1 MIDLCYAYCF
11 AIGAVWVDRGF
22 ENSAEDRQY
31 LAGDC
36 LAVFFGVLIG
46 LFSLGGAGP
55 SMTAVNVAKA
65 AGKAAFDVI
74 DRKPQIDQDDASA
87 EMHILQGGI
96 EFKNVDFFYPS
107 RPDQAILRGFSHKF
121 EEGKTTAIV
130 GPSGSGKS
138 TTVQLVERF
147 YDPNAGQVL
156 VDGKDLKSI
165 NLRFYRQQIGY
176 VGQEPVLFNTTI
188 KKNLLMGKPDAT
200 DEEIQEALV
209 KTNAWGFV
217 SKYPEGIYA
226 NVGAGG
232 G

>member
-74 DRKPQIDQDDASA
+74 DRKPTIDQDDANA
-87 EMHILQGGI
+87 EMH
-96 EFKNVDFFYPS
+96 
-107 RPDQAILRGFSHKF
+107 
-121 EEGKTTAIV
+121 
-130 GPSGSGKS
+130 
-138 TTVQLVERF
+138 
-147 YDPNAGQVL
+147 VL
-156 VDGKDLKSI
+156 
-165 NLRFYRQQIGY
+165 
-176 VGQEPVLFNTTI
+176 
-188 KKNLLMGKPDAT
+188 
-200 DEEIQEALV
+200 
-209 KTNAWGFV
+209 
-217 SKYPEGIYA
+217 
-226 NVGAGG
+226 
-232 G
+232 